1 LIKKIITLA
10 IILGVSIP
18 IIGLIYYSGM
28 IFEISNL
35 EETNLEETNLEE
47 TNLEE
52 TNLEE
57 INLQNDFLIAPDV
70 VIPMKVSRP
79 GCDIE
84 DICYIPSN
92 IVVEKGKSVTW
103 LNEDSSFHSV
113 TSGFYPEPSGFFD
126 SGHLDPY
133 QSYTLSFDE
142 IGTYDYF
149 CTLHPWMFAQ
159 VIVE

>member
-1 LIKKIITLA
+1 LGIS
-10 IILGVSIP
+10 IL
-18 IIGLIYYSGM
+18 IIGLFLFNYNS
-28 IFEISNL
+28 
-35 EETNLEETNLEE
+35 EETSSEETKIEI
-47 TNLEE
+47 
-52 TNLEE
+52 EE
-57 INLQNDFLIAPDV
+57 IIEADV
-70 VIPMKVSRP
+70 IIPIKVSRP

-84 DICYIPSN
+84 DICYIPPN

-113 TSGFYPEPSGFFD
+113 TSGFYPEPSGLFD

-142 IGTYDYF
+142 YGVYDYF
-149 CTLHPWMFAQ
+149 CTLHPWMKAQ

>member
-10 IILGVSIP
+10 IILGISVS
-18 IIGLIYYSGM
+18 IIGLSL
-28 IFEISNL
+28 SNYNF
-35 EETNLEETNLEE
+35 EETNSEET
-47 TNLEE
+47 TVKV
-52 TNLEE
+52 EE
-57 INLQNDFLIAPDV
+57 IIKADV
-70 VIPMKVSRP
+70 IIPIKVSRP
-79 GCDIE
+79 GCDVE
-84 DICYIPSN
+84 DICYIPPN

-113 TSGFYPEPSGFFD
+113 TSGFYPEPSGLFD

-142 IGTYDYF
+142 FGTYDYF
-149 CTLHPWMFAQ
+149 CTLHPWMKAQ

>member
-1 LIKKIITLA
+1 M
-10 IILGVSIP
+10 GVSIP

-28 IFEISNL
+28 IFEISNP
-35 EETNLEETNLEE
+35 EETNPEETNP
-47 TNLEE
+47 
-52 TNLEE
+52 EE
-57 INLQNDFLIAPDV
+57 INLQNDFVIAPDV

>member
-1 LIKKIITLA
+1 MA
-10 IILGVSIP
+10 IILGISIS
-18 IIGLIYYSGM
+18 IIGLSL
-28 IFEISNL
+28 SNYNF
-35 EETNLEETNLEE
+35 EETNSEKT
-47 TNLEE
+47 TVKV
-52 TNLEE
+52 EE
-57 INLQNDFLIAPDV
+57 IIKADV
-70 VIPMKVSRP
+70 IIPIKVSRP

-84 DICYIPSN
+84 DVCYIPSN

-113 TSGFYPEPSGFFD
+113 TSGFYPEPSGLFD

-142 IGTYDYF
+142 FGTYDYF
-149 CTLHPWMFAQ
+149 CTLHPWMKAQ

>member
-1 LIKKIITLA
+1 MIKKIITLA
-10 IILGVSIP
+10 IILGISVS
-18 IIGLIYYSGM
+18 IIGLSL
-28 IFEISNL
+28 SNYNFQETNS
-35 EETNLEETNLEE
+35 EETTVKV
-47 TNLEE
+47 
-52 TNLEE
+52 EE
-57 INLQNDFLIAPDV
+57 IIKADV
-70 VIPMKVSRP
+70 IIPIKVSRP

-113 TSGFYPEPSGFFD
+113 TSGFYPEPSGLFD

-142 IGTYDYF
+142 TGTYDYF

-159 VIVE
+159 VIVV

>member
-1 LIKKIITLA
+1 
-10 IILGVSIP
+10 LGVSIS
-18 IIGLIYYSGM
+18 IIGLSLSGM
-28 IFEISNL
+28 VFEISNP
-35 EETNLEETNLEE
+35 EETNP
-47 TNLEE
+47 
-52 TNLEE
+52 EE
-57 INLQNDFLIAPDV
+57 INLQNDFVIAPDV

>member
-1 LIKKIITLA
+1 M
-10 IILGVSIP
+10 GVSIP

-28 IFEISNL
+28 IFEIPNP
-35 EETNLEETNLEE
+35 EETNP
-47 TNLEE
+47 
-52 TNLEE
+52 EE

-103 LNEDSSFHSV
+103 LNEDSSFHS
-113 TSGFYPEPSGFFD
+113 
-126 SGHLDPY
+126 
-133 QSYTLSFDE
+133 E
-142 IGTYDYF
+142 IGRAS
-149 CTLHPWMFAQ
+149 CRER
-159 VIVE
+159 V

>member
-1 LIKKIITLA
+1 LIKKIITLT
-10 IILGVSIP
+10 IILGISVS
-18 IIGLIYYSGM
+18 IIGLFLFNYNS
-28 IFEISNL
+28 
-35 EETNLEETNLEE
+35 EETSSEETKIEI
-47 TNLEE
+47 
-52 TNLEE
+52 EE
-57 INLQNDFLIAPDV
+57 IIEADV
-70 VIPMKVSRP
+70 IIPIKVSRP

-84 DICYIPSN
+84 DICYIPPN

-113 TSGFYPEPSGFFD
+113 TSGFYPEPSGLFD

-142 IGTYDYF
+142 YGVYDYF
-149 CTLHPWMFAQ
+149 CTLHPWMKAQ